1 MYRLL
6 ASANEAARC
15 VAGET
20 LFHLSATCLMPDSD
34 ADHLCFS
41 HAETD
46 ETRETHAAENLAR
59 DVDAYAGL
67 FQVPGLPQPLVLML
81 PSQHTTHEEVELRV
95 GYGQAACLRP
105 SGSDRMAQLAEQGD
119 SLLRRLVDLRTADA
133 ALAPPACLYGG
144 LQFLPSQGHSLP
156 TAPSGEGPWAGLPE
170 AQFVLPR
177 WLVRLRGRRGFLQLV
192 ATARELTAQAQILD
206 ELQAIEG
213 ALQGA
218 QLVRTRPAAATQG
231 AVAGLSDGQPFHDL
245 VTQALQQIAQGTLTK
260 VVLARMQWVQRSDG
274 RAFDTAAA
282 LCDLGR
288 AYPSCLRFSMPM
300 GTATFLGATPELL
313 VARDG
318 CLVRCDAL
326 AGSRPSHVTGQSGK
340 TAAQALLHDEKEA
353 REHAYVVDAIRERLQ
368 AYGTVAAAPTPT
380 LRVLRNVLHLWTP
393 ITATLARPVHVL
405 SLLADLHPT
414 PAVCG
419 VPQAAAA
426 QFIAQ
431 CEAQPRGYYAAP
443 IGWFD
448 ASGDGA
454 FYVAIRS
461 GLVRD
466 DRAWLFA
473 GAGIVAG
480 SDPDRELRET
490 QAKLRPMRTALGI
503 ADLPH
508 ERISA

>member
-1 MYRLL
+1 MDTLL
-6 ASANEAARC
+6 ASAKEAARC
-15 VAGET
+15 VPGET
-20 LFHLSATCLMPDSD
+20 LFHLSAACFMPDPD
-34 ADHLCFS
+34 AGRLCFRPS
-41 HAETD
+41 ETD
-46 ETRETHAAENLAR
+46 ETNETMDLAG
-59 DVDAYAGL
+59 DIAAYARL
-67 FQVPGLPQPLVLML
+67 FQVPGLSQPLVLML
-81 PSQHTTHEEVELRV
+81 PSAHASQEDVELRV

-105 SGSDRMAQLAEQGD
+105 TGSDRMAQLAAQGD
-119 SLLRRLVDLRTADA
+119 SLLRRLVELRTADA
-133 ALAPPACLYGG
+133 AQAPPACLYGG
-144 LQFLPSQGHSLP
+144 LQFLPSQGHLLP
-156 TAPSGEGPWAGLPE
+156 AAQSEEGPWAGLPE

-192 ATARELTAQAQILD
+192 ATARELAAQTQILD
-206 ELQAIEG
+206 ELQAIQG
-213 ALQGA
+213 ALQA
-218 QLVRTRPAAATQG
+218 SEFVRTMPASATQA
-231 AVAGLSDGQPFHDL
+231 AVATLPDRQPFHDL
-245 VTQALQQIAQGTLTK
+245 VTRALQQIAQGTMTK
-260 VVLARMQWVQRSDG
+260 VVLARMQGVQRSDG

-288 AYPSCLRFSMPM
+288 AYPSCLRFSMPI

-318 CLVRCDAL
+318 RSVRCDAL
-326 AGSRPSHVTGQSGK
+326 AGSRPSHFAGQS
-340 TAAQALLHDEKEA
+340 AEAVAHALLHDEKEA
-353 REHAYVVDAIRERLQ
+353 REHAYVVDAIREHLQ
-368 AYGTVAAAPTPT
+368 TFGAVSAAPSPT

-393 ITATLARPVHVL
+393 IAATLTRPVHVL

-431 CEAQPRGYYAAP
+431 SEALPRGYYAAP

-454 FYVAIRS
+454 FFVAIRS

-480 SDPDRELRET
+480 SDPDRELGET